1 MQTID
6 HPIKAA
12 ADERRCVQ
20 RGMAPKS
27 AKNFD
32 RSRNR
37 PQHFSGAVV
46 AESARAFDA

>member
-6 HPIKAA
+6 HPIKA

-27 AKNFD
+27 TKNFD
-32 RSRNR
+32 RLRKR